1 MNYLVTRWFGT
12 FLFSE
17 GKLIDKILFS
27 KDVEEIAD
35 KLKKIS
41 DGKVLSEEKKIV
53 KGKQVIVNEK
63 RLSQI
68 GVYKPDDIFFKDITV
83 NPSDFG
89 FTGNLLKDA
98 SILVTKEKIDK
109 KLETKDL
116 QIIQMVNCVDD
127 LMQTYNLLSERFDR
141 WSILPHS
148 EKKISPLK
156 NSLSSIRDNITA
168 LEELIK
174 KDMDEIAPNLTNI
187 VGPMIGARLIA
198 QAGGLEKLAIL
209 PASTLQILGAE
220 KALFRFKKEGGRPPK
235 HGVIFQ
241 HPYIRNSPKRYRG
254 RISRVVSSSISIAA
268 KADAFTHRNISDE
281 LKEKLENRV
290 KEIKNL

>member
-17 GKLIDKILFS
+17 RKLIDKILFS
-27 KDVEEIAD
+27 KDVDEIAD

-68 GVYKPDDIFFKDITV
+68 GVYKPDDVFFKDVMV

-148 EKKISPLK
+148 EGKISPLK
-156 NSLSSIRDNITA
+156 NSLSSIRDNITS

-174 KDMDEIAPNLTNI
+174 KDMDEIAPNITNI

-209 PASTLQILGAE
+209 PASTIQILGAE

-241 HPYIRNSPKRYRG
+241 HPYIRKSPKKHRG

-281 LKEKLENRV
+281 LKEKLENRI